1 MKKFLL
7 FLFILV
13 LGAVAASLWLIP
25 SKVDIAAS
33 VKLNAP
39 LDRAAVF
46 MSKQEK
52 WKKWWP
58 GDTESNRFVL
68 NNKQYVVVGNEAYT
82 TQIEINA
89 GDSTVLTSKVVAASE
104 GLDASNFEW
113 TLSKPLSSNP
123 FVKLKQYFTERTML
137 QSDINSLFQS
147 FKAFTE
153 KQENLYGMKI
163 EKTRVVDT
171 VLVATRST
179 LDHYPTTEEI
189 YSLVGKL
196 RAYIKAEN
204 ATETNFPMLN
214 VSTTDNKAFNVM
226 VGIPTSRLLQGKGD
240 IELKRMVLGNIL
252 YGEVKGNSAIVQEAF
267 ENMENY
273 KYDYKLTSPAI
284 PFALLVTDRSKE
296 PDSNKW
302 VTRIYSPIF

>member
-7 FLFILV
+7 FLLILV
-13 LGAVAASLWLIP
+13 LGAVATSLWLIP

-33 VKLNAP
+33 ARLNAP

-46 MSKQEK
+46 MSQQEK

-58 GDTESNRFVL
+58 GDTASNRFVL

-82 TQIEINA
+82 TQIEINT
-89 GDSTVLTSKVVAASE
+89 GDSTALTSKVVAASE

-113 TLSKPLSSNP
+113 TLSKTLSSNP

-189 YSLVGKL
+189 YSMVDKL
-196 RAYIKAEN
+196 RAYVKAEN

-214 VSTTDNKAFNVM
+214 VSTPDNKTFNVM
-226 VGIPTSRLLQGKGD
+226 VGIPTSRLLEGKGD

-302 VTRIYSPIF
+302 ITRIYSPIF